1 MNSLTQ
7 NWLLRVLSLV
17 VATVLFL
24 FVRAQE
30 NEIDR
35 SYNVPIAVNVPAG
48 QLRLQP
54 PRDATALV
62 VVSGPA
68 ELVEGL
74 QIADITV
81 EADVSGIRPGRP
93 ADAPLQVQIDRPAR
107 DQQRLTWNLPKK
119 SILVHLD
126 IEAETT
132 MTVSTE
138 FDGGVP
144 TDWALVGAPEI
155 EPPEVRISGP
165 ESAVQRVARVVA
177 SIQLQQEES
186 NQDVITLRPVD
197 EGGAAVGGVVL
208 DPPQTQ
214 VSVQLQFRQTVLRK
228 RLPVQLNWRG
238 LPPTSRIRSI
248 TLEPPTVVLHGSADS
263 LRNLHFIETQPVTIT
278 TAPGT
283 FTATVRI
290 QRPEGIDS
298 LVPASIRVTV
308 VSEEVRPEPSSN
320 TPGPPSG

>member
-30 NEIDR
+30 NEVKLF
-35 SYNVPIAVNVPAG
+35 YNVPVTVIVPAG
-48 QLRLQP
+48 QLLLDP
-54 PRDATALV
+54 PRDATRRV
-62 VVSGPA
+62 GVSGPA

-107 DQQRLTWNLPKK
+107 DRRRLTVDLPKQ
-119 SILVHLD
+119 SIRVHL
-126 IEAETT
+126 ETKAERT

-144 TDWALVGAPEI
+144 TDWALVGPPKT
-155 EPPEVRISGP
+155 EPTDVRISGP
-165 ESAVQRVARVVA
+165 ANAVQRVANVVA
-177 SIQLQQEES
+177 TIQLQRAES
-186 NQDVITLRPVD
+186 NQDVVTLQPVD
-197 EGGAAVGGVVL
+197 ELGAAVGGVVL

-228 RLPVQLNWRG
+228 RLPVQLNWHG